1 MKVSNIL
8 SHLKGVSF
16 FTFIPCKHFLFF
28 FILPEFTAEFMT
40 MPTWKSSAA
49 WLPTNSFNQIT
60 THHISEGQIL
70 SCSVYPTDV
79 VIGKKTDYG
88 Q

>member
-1 MKVSNIL
+1 MKIIDLFLHNVVKVKKKVIFLYSDNNEQFYMKVSNIL

-40 MPTWKSSAA
+40 MPT
-49 WLPTNSFNQIT
+49 
-60 THHISEGQIL
+60 
-70 SCSVYPTDV
+70 
-79 VIGKKTDYG
+79 
-88 Q
+88 

>member
-1 MKVSNIL
+1 MKIIDLFLHNVVKVKKIVIFLYSDNNELFYMKVSNIL

-40 MPTWKSSAA
+40 MPT
-49 WLPTNSFNQIT
+49 
-60 THHISEGQIL
+60 
-70 SCSVYPTDV
+70 
-79 VIGKKTDYG
+79 
-88 Q
+88 

>member
-1 MKVSNIL
+1 MKIIDLFLHNVVKVKKVIFSYSDNNEQFYMKVSNIL

-40 MPTWKSSAA
+40 MPT
-49 WLPTNSFNQIT
+49 
-60 THHISEGQIL
+60 
-70 SCSVYPTDV
+70 
-79 VIGKKTDYG
+79 
-88 Q
+88 

>member
-40 MPTWKSSAA
+40 MPT
-49 WLPTNSFNQIT
+49 
-60 THHISEGQIL
+60 
-70 SCSVYPTDV
+70 
-79 VIGKKTDYG
+79 
-88 Q
+88 

>member
-1 MKVSNIL
+1 MKIIDLFLHNVVKVKKIVIFLYSDNNEQFYMKVSNIL

-40 MPTWKSSAA
+40 MPT
-49 WLPTNSFNQIT
+49 
-60 THHISEGQIL
+60 
-70 SCSVYPTDV
+70 
-79 VIGKKTDYG
+79 
-88 Q
+88 